1 MVKGYVKVRKFAIPM
16 RFKSLHPRMQ
26 SIWGDEP
33 KDEHGTYTNMATGTI
48 DCEITVLRFQSFG
61 AQNQVDTLPEISL
74 HLTVS
79 VNKEER
85 C

>member
-1 MVKGYVKVRKFAIPM
+1 
-16 RFKSLHPRMQ
+16 MQ

-61 AQNQVDTLPEISL
+61 AQNQVRHFAGKLPAL
-74 HLTVS
+74 GTRK
-79 VNKEER
+79 KEEK